1 MDESDFTLGLLE
13 DTTEALQQWDSF
25 VDDCPT
31 GTFFH
36 LSGWKTVIENVYQHK
51 CHYIFASLGNEIVAV
66 LPLVEQKSALFGHTL
81 ISTPFCVYGGV
92 ASENAQATT
101 FLENKAIEKAKE
113 LGVDYLEM
121 RYPHARDNSQF
132 TRKCA
137 HSTFGCE
144 IAPDEAG
151 ILAKIKK
158 KQRAVVRHSLKNELS
173 YRVDSDAKTAYD
185 VYSESVRNLGTP
197 VFPKHYF
204 KALLE
209 QFPEQADV
217 LTVEHCGKPVSSV
230 LSFYYKGHALPFYG
244 GGLHAARALK
254 SNDYMY
260 YQLMC
265 HSKSQRNSA
274 YFDFGRSKDDSGA
287 FKYKR
292 SWGMEPVPLHY
303 MFYLVN
309 ATELPN
315 LSPNNP
321 KYRVFIQ
328 IWQKLP
334 LAISR
339 FLGPFVSKYLG

>member
-1 MDESDFTLGLLE
+1 MVDTNFELEMLDGSDQACKTWDE
-13 DTTEALQQWDSF
+13 F
-25 VDDCPT
+25 VDNCSK

-36 LSGWKTVIENVYQHK
+36 LSGWKNVIEKVYKHK
-51 CHYIFASLGNEIVAV
+51 SHYMSAKIGNELVAV
-66 LPLVEQKSALFGHTL
+66 LPLVEQKSVLFGHTL

-92 ASENAQATT
+92 ASENDDAML
-101 FLENKAIEKAKE
+101 FLEQKAIEKATE

-121 RYPHARDNSQF
+121 RYPFARNNHNF
-132 TRKCA
+132 IEKCA
-137 HSTFGCE
+137 HSSFGCE
-144 IAPDEAG
+144 IAEDDAS
-151 ILAKIKK
+151 ILAGVKK

-173 YRVDSDAKTAYD
+173 YRVDSDAQTAYD

-204 KALLE
+204 KALVAQFSE
-209 QFPEQADV
+209 QCDV
-217 LTVEHCGKPVSSV
+217 LTVEEQGRAVSSV

-244 GGLHAARALK
+244 GGLQSARALK
-254 SNDYMY
+254 SNDFMY

-265 HSKSQRNSA
+265 HAKKQRDCG

-287 FKYKR
+287 FNYKR

-321 KYRVFIQ
+321 KYKTFIKL
-328 IWQKLP
+328 WQKLP
-334 LAISR
+334 LSVSR
-339 FLGPFVSKYLG
+339 FIGPFVSKYLG